1 MKTRILTGVVAIP
14 LLIIL
19 LVITASTTSM
29 IINVFFA
36 AVTAVGI
43 FEFLGAVKLRH
54 KLEISLP
61 SILFGFLLPISG
73 GLVGYIIPTV
83 FYTLYMLCCMVICH
97 KKISFIDFSI
107 THAMTLIIS
116 FSLSFIG
123 NVSYERPML
132 SVFYFCFIIA
142 LPWLS
147 DAGAYFIGSAFGK
160 HKLCPEISP
169 KKTIE
174 GAIGGVVIGTILTCF
189 MTFLFEKCF
198 FPILP
203 DTQNTAFNYV
213 TVAVISLLGSILSI
227 FGDLSFSLIKRHY
240 KIKDF
245 GNILPGHGGVLDRFD
260 SVIFV
265 SPLIYIMGHYCY
277 NLLFTSNGLPNIVL
291 SL

>member
-14 LLIIL
+14 LLIAL
-19 LVITASTTSM
+19 LIITAMTTSM
-29 IINVFFA
+29 VINGFLA
-36 AVTAVGI
+36 IVTAAGV
-43 FEFLGAVKLRH
+43 FEFLSAVKLNN
-54 KLEISLP
+54 KLEIAIP
-61 SILFGFLLPISG
+61 SILFGFLLPILSEPI
-73 GLVGYIIPTV
+73 GYILPTA

-97 KKISFIDFSI
+97 KKISFPDFSI
-107 THAMTLIIS
+107 AYAMTSVIS
-116 FSLSFIG
+116 FSLSFVG

-174 GAIGGVVIGTILTCF
+174 GAIGGVVIGTILTCL
-189 MTFLFEKCF
+189 MALLFEKCF
-198 FPILP
+198 FPLLP
-203 DTQNTAFNYV
+203 DTQNTAFNYI
-213 TVAVISLLGSILSI
+213 TVAIISLFGSILSI
-227 FGDLSFSLIKRHY
+227 FGDLSFSLIKRYY

-265 SPLIYIMGHYCY
+265 SPLIYIMGHYFY
-277 NLLFTSNGLPNIVL
+277 TWLFTSNGLPYVAL